1 MQPLVAS
8 DPVKGGFVQGNRRF
22 PVNNII
28 VYYRMN
34 SIGSIL
40 DQQSHIRNKLLYKR
54 PRIGRVSQP
63 QSVQQQSSQSQS
75 DDARQLRNL
84 TKELREMNK
93 ELKKINLKIQ
103 ILQKQNTRLRDSI
116 LDAGDDEMEGTG
128 IIRDKLYEN
137 SATIIMLES
146 DKIGIR
152 ERISDINHELHQ
164 SKSVFSRMLGW
175 GNTRKNKRVSK
186 MRRKTAIKNK

>member
-40 DQQSHIRNKLLYKR
+40 DRQSHIRNKLLYKR
-54 PRIGRVSQP
+54 PRIGRVVQT
-63 QSVQQQSSQSQS
+63 QSAQTQS
-75 DDARQLRNL
+75 DDAVQLRNL

-103 ILQKQNTRLRDSI
+103 ILQKQNTRLHDSL
-116 LDAGDDEMEGTG
+116 LDAGDDEMEGFG
-128 IIRDKLYEN
+128 IIRDKLDEN
-137 SATIIMLES
+137 GETIIRLES

-152 ERISDINHELHQ
+152 ERIADINRELHQ
-164 SKSVFSRMLGW
+164 SKSVFSRILGW